1 MCRSSLNP
9 PGIVASP
16 DVKSVTNTNADRPR
30 SVVIVDDQK
39 PFVDLMTKM
48 IGENLTCKVHGF
60 TRPADA
66 LRALARISPAVIVTD
81 YSMPLMNGVEFIR
94 EASTLAPEAVFI
106 MISGHNLEL
115 IDHELSQ
122 LERLKVR
129 MAKPF
134 GWRSLSSAVLEVW
147 PGTDVPKNRE

>member
-9 PGIVASP
+9 PAIVASP
-16 DVKSVTNTNADRPR
+16 DVKSVTNKNADRPR
-30 SVVIVDDQK
+30 PVVIVDDQK

-48 IGENLTCKVHGF
+48 IGGNLTCKVHGF

-81 YSMPLMNGVEFIR
+81 YSMPVMNGVEFIR

-115 IDHELSQ
+115 IDHELSK
-122 LERLKVR
+122 LERLKMR
-129 MAKPF
+129 MPKPF

-147 PGTDVPKNRE
+147 PGADVPRNRE

>member
-1 MCRSSLNP
+1 MCRRSLNP
-9 PGIVASP
+9 PGVVASP
-16 DVKSVTNTNADRPR
+16 DVNSVTNRNADRPR

-39 PFVDLMTKM
+39 PFVELMVKM
-48 IGENLTCKVHGF
+48 IGENLTCKVHAF

-81 YSMPLMNGVEFIR
+81 YQMPVMNGVEFIR

-106 MISGHNLEL
+106 MISGTNLEL

-122 LERLKVR
+122 LKRLKMR
-129 MAKPF
+129 LQKPF

-147 PGTDVPKNRE
+147 PGTDVPQNRQ